1 MYTFTLLSNFQCIIL
16 QVSMSAYRLSC
27 IGNAEWG
34 PHTSNRSS
42 SLFNSEAIEQ
52 LRDKWTH
59 FIFNL
64 PKAPLELQLAKAR
77 ANRALELVRS
87 KEKAAL
93 ERTESSP
100 RSKCRPLTA
109 LHNSPRTTNRMK
121 LIMETRVR
129 PAIVKKSKSE
139 YNLCPSCGLV
149 KDSILNHQHA
159 EQRLKK
165 LLAQHPSLL
174 PKRQHRRSNYL
185 RML

>member
-1 MYTFTLLSNFQCIIL
+1 
-16 QVSMSAYRLSC
+16 MSAYRLSC

-34 PHTSNRSS
+34 PRTSNRSR
-42 SLFNSEAIEQ
+42 SLFNSEAVE
-52 LRDKWTH
+52 RDKWTQ
-59 FIFNL
+59 FFFNL

-77 ANRALELVRS
+77 ADRELELVRS
-87 KEKAAL
+87 KQKAAL

-109 LHNSPRTTNRMK
+109 LHNSPRTTNRVK
-121 LIMETRVR
+121 VVMETRMR
-129 PAIVKKSKSE
+129 PAIVKESKSE

-149 KDSILNHQHA
+149 KDSLLNHQHA

-174 PKRQHRRSNYL
+174 PKRQHRRSSNVL